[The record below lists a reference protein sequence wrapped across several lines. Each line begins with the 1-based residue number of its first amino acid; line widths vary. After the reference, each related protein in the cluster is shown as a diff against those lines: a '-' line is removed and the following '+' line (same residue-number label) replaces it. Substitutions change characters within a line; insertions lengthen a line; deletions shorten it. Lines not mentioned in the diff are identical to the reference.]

1 MQSRRLSLL
10 ILVGVVL
17 ASGGYAIKR
26 LGRSGGRNPFHHQ
39 ADGSNHV
46 AGANPFS
53 PIVPGGSQTGRG
65 PTSSQASF
73 EPNAPAKTRIAASY
87 LKLPLS
93 FERNVGQMSDEGVKF
108 LSRGEGYSL
117 GLTPTGAVLALQK
130 AEPKREAAHPARPR
144 EKSPDKLLP
153 LPDSALGAFANPPGA
168 QLDARTL
175 LAEKA
180 EARASARVS
189 TQVLRMELVGANEG
203 AQAAALEELP
213 GKSNYFIGNDPKKW
227 RTGVPTYAKVKYQSV
242 YPGVDLVYYGNQRQ
256 LEYDFVVAPG
266 ADAKAIRLKFD
277 GAEKL
282 SVDGATG
289 DLVLKAGGGEV
300 RFRKPTVY
308 QPVAATSSLPKDAG
322 GDTRATAADE
332 RRSSAASPQSPI
344 ANTSTAALS
353 SRAGTKLPSD
363 SHPTTAARKSSLIR
377 SWAIPRSWRAFM

>member
-1 MQSRRLSLL
+1 
-10 ILVGVVL
+10 
-17 ASGGYAIKR
+17 
-26 LGRSGGRNPFHHQ
+26 
-39 ADGSNHV
+39 
-46 AGANPFS
+46 
-53 PIVPGGSQTGRG
+53 
-65 PTSSQASF
+65 
-73 EPNAPAKTRIAASY
+73 
-87 LKLPLS
+87 
-93 FERNVGQMSDEGVKF
+93 
-108 LSRGEGYSL
+108 
-117 GLTPTGAVLALQK
+117 
-130 AEPKREAAHPARPR
+130 
-144 EKSPDKLLP
+144 
-153 LPDSALGAFANPPGA
+153 
-168 QLDARTL
+168 
-175 LAEKA
+175 
-180 EARASARVS
+180 
-189 TQVLRMELVGANEG
+189 MELVGANEG

-322 GDTRATAADE
+322 GDTRATAAAE